1 MVPPYPFA
9 VKQRFL
15 TCLCPH
21 HWPDRRENRRQLFV
35 KEKLMK
41 YIAVILIAASV
52 LNAFFMWCICSVGGK
67 ADREEEEEMRKRA
80 NQGEAEKNE

>member
-1 MVPPYPFA
+1 
-9 VKQRFL
+9 
-15 TCLCPH
+15 
-21 HWPDRRENRRQLFV
+21 
-35 KEKLMK
+35 MK

-67 ADREEEEEMRKRA
+67 ADREQEEEMRKRA